1 MDPAEDFVRAW
12 LRAFERLDL
21 EPFVAAFVEDATAF
35 LPFTPRR
42 RVGREAIRTAFEAY
56 FSSIAAGTTPR
67 PPAVGNPDLVLQ
79 ALGEHAAVASF
90 HYGTAGHSGTAGEI
104 RRRTLVLIER
114 DSRWGIAHL
123 HASNAAE

>member
-90 HYGTAGHSGTAGEI
+90 HYGTAGLV

-114 DSRWGIAHL
+114 HGRWGIAHL